1 MCPLWSIKKT
11 QEPVEDYSVEF
22 GFKVT
27 SAFFF
32 NLEHP
37 PSLKKIINFFF
48 FFLPR
53 HCHFG
58 RSWASCLVEWVLLK
72 CYMRENHRVG
82 GCLGEAHTLILE
94 DTEGPR
100 S

>member
-48 FFLPR
+48 FFFASTLPFWKKLGQLSCR
-53 HCHFG
+53 MG
-58 RSWASCLVEWVLLK
+58 AS
-72 CYMRENHRVG
+72 
-82 GCLGEAHTLILE
+82 
-94 DTEGPR
+94 
-100 S
+100 

>member
-48 FFLPR
+48 F
-53 HCHFG
+53 
-58 RSWASCLVEWVLLK
+58 CLDI
-72 CYMRENHRVG
+72 
-82 GCLGEAHTLILE
+82 AILE
-94 DTEGPR
+94 EVGPVVL
-100 S
+100 

>member
-48 FFLPR
+48 FF
-53 HCHFG
+53 F
-58 RSWASCLVEWVLLK
+58 CLDI
-72 CYMRENHRVG
+72 
-82 GCLGEAHTLILE
+82 AILE
-94 DTEGPR
+94 EVGPVVL
-100 S
+100 

>member
-37 PSLKKIINFFF
+37 PTLKKIKNFFF
-48 FFLPR
+48 FF
-53 HCHFG
+53 F
-58 RSWASCLVEWVLLK
+58 CLDI
-72 CYMRENHRVG
+72 
-82 GCLGEAHTLILE
+82 AILE
-94 DTEGPR
+94 EVGPVVL
-100 S
+100 

>member
-48 FFLPR
+48 FF
-53 HCHFG
+53 
-58 RSWASCLVEWVLLK
+58 CLDI
-72 CYMRENHRVG
+72 
-82 GCLGEAHTLILE
+82 AILE
-94 DTEGPR
+94 EVGPVVL
-100 S
+100 